1 MAKKSTQQNDPK
13 VQDAEQEGMIEGIS
27 DIDLLADMKLLQA
40 THVGEL
46 KIGNASIECAVL
58 EDGTRLLTQGS
69 FMQAIG
75 RQGRPRKRT
84 SFVRDEMPEF
94 LSASNL
100 EPFITEDMRQSW
112 MPVIYKVKGRAG
124 RPGYGYRAELLAQ
137 VCNVYLD
144 AVEAGVLLPN
154 QTAIARQCQI
164 LMRGFAQVGIIALV
178 DEATGYQEARDRD
191 ALHRILEAYIAKEFL
206 PWTKRFPDEFY
217 QEMFRLQ
224 GWQYS
229 PLNPSKGPRFA
240 GKITNEI
247 VYEKLPPGVLDELK
261 RRNPIVRDSQRQHKH
276 HTLLTADI
284 GNPHLEKHLAAVIAL
299 MRASPTWVHFKRL
312 FARAFPNPSLP
323 QQSELPF
330 DDGWDDIEDP
340 EE

>member
-1 MAKKSTQQNDPK
+1 MTKKTAQRNSFNSEENKSET
-13 VQDAEQEGMIEGIS
+13 GIEPASELQIS
-27 DIDLLADMKLLQA
+27 PDVKLLQA

-58 EDGTRLLTQGS
+58 EDGTRLLTQSS

-84 SFVRDEMPEF
+84 SFVGDEMPEF
-94 LSASNL
+94 LSANNL
-100 EPFITEDMRQSW
+100 EPFITDEMRQSW
-112 MPVIYKVKGRAG
+112 IPVPYTVKGRAG

-144 AVEAGVLLPN
+144 AADAGKLMPT
-154 QTAIARQCQI
+154 QMAIARQCQI
-164 LMRGFAQVGIIALV
+164 LIRGFAQVGIIALV
-178 DEATGYQEARDRD
+178 DEATGYQEERDRD

-224 GWQYS
+224 GWQFS

-240 GKITNEI
+240 GKITNEV
-247 VYEKLPPGVLDELK
+247 VYEKLPPGVLDELR
-261 RRNPIVRDSQRQHKH
+261 RRNPIVRDSQRLRKH
-276 HTLLTADI
+276 HTLLTPDI

-299 MRASPTWVHFKRL
+299 MRASPTWTHFKRL
-312 FARAFPNPSLP
+312 FARAFPNPKQLQQQQLP
-323 QQSELPF
+323 GE
-330 DDGWDDIEDP
+330 GWDEVDEVD
-340 EE
+340 E

>member
-1 MAKKSTQQNDPK
+1 MAKNSGKQNSLETTNHN
-13 VQDAEQEGMIEGIS
+13 AE
-27 DIDLLADMKLLQA
+27 LDMKLLEA
-40 THVGEL
+40 THLGEL
-46 KIGNASIECAVL
+46 KIGNVIIECAVL
-58 EDGTRLLTQGS
+58 EDGTRLLSQTS

-75 RQGRPRKRT
+75 KKGRPIRKPSFT
-84 SFVRDEMPEF
+84 SDEIPEF

-100 EPFITEDMRQSW
+100 EPFITDEMRQSW
-112 MPVIYKVKGRAG
+112 IPVIYKVKSRKG

-144 AVEAGVLLPN
+144 AAEAGALLQSQEPL
-154 QTAIARQCQI
+154 ARQCQI
-164 LMRGFAQVGIIALV
+164 LIRGFAQVGIIALV

-217 QEMFRLQ
+217 QEMFRLH
-224 GWQYS
+224 GWQYT
-229 PLNPSKGPRFA
+229 PLNPAKGPRLA

-261 RRNPIVRDSQRQHKH
+261 RRNPIVRDGQRQHRH
-276 HTLLTADI
+276 HTLLTTEI

-299 MRASPTWVHFKRL
+299 MRASPTWSHFKRL
-312 FARAFPNPSLP
+312 FARAFPSPSLP

-330 DDGWDDIEDP
+330 DNDWSDIEDS